1 MTAQCSWCVSP
12 YRQVAEEAIAVGEAV
27 MAVSRRYGLSRN
39 QWRHHKDHGTVT
51 SPAVT
56 SLAAVRLEVLEGG
69 GGPYTVIPRLEQL
82 VLEVQAAKQKWVDKP
97 TVVLGFMRLERDL
110 LGDVAKL
117 RGEFPETRSVSVGEM
132 TEWRIVLDALGDYPR
147 ALRAVSV
154 ALQAGEVS

>member
-1 MTAQCSWCVSP
+1 
-12 YRQVAEEAIAVGEAV
+12 

-39 QWRHHKDHGTVT
+39 QWRHHKDHGSVT
-51 SPAVT
+51 SPPVT

-82 VLEVQAAKQKWVDKP
+82 VLEVQAAKSKCVEKP
-97 TVVLGFMRLERDL
+97 QVVLGFMRLERDL

-117 RGEFPETRSVSVGEM
+117 RGEFPEKRSVSVGELA
-132 TEWRIVLDALGDYPR
+132 EWRIVLDALHNYPR

-154 ALQAGEVS
+154 ALQDGDVS